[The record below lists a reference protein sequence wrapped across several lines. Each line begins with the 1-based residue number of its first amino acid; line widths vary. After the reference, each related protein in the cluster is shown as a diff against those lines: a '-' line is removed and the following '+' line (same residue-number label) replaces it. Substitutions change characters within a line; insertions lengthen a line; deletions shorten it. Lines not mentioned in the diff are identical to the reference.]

1 MMGHDIT
8 DIRPQDDTMIQSHH
22 SRYPTSQCQ
31 QDLSFFTQYRDC
43 DANLLS
49 VLQIENSHSIKSND
63 SELHKARIVLKARV
77 KFGGL
82 K

>member
-1 MMGHDIT
+1 MMGH
-8 DIRPQDDTMIQSHH
+8 DIRPQDDTMIQCHNSPDPPV
-22 SRYPTSQCQ
+22 SSQCQ
-31 QDLSFFTQYRDC
+31 QDMSFFTQYKDC

-49 VLQIENSHSIKSND
+49 VFPIENSHSIKSND

-77 KFGGL
+77 KFEGL

>member
-1 MMGHDIT
+1 
-8 DIRPQDDTMIQSHH
+8 MIQRHNI
-22 SRYPTSQCQ
+22 RYPPVNVNKIGVS
-31 QDLSFFTQYRDC
+31 SVFTQYEDC

-49 VLQIENSHSIKSND
+49 VFQIENSHSIKSND

-77 KFGGL
+77 KFEGL